1 MASPRAP
8 RSTAVATVIAALLV
22 SSCSVLGGTPGE
34 RTFYVSPTGDDSAR
48 GTSQGTAWRTLDRA
62 SAARLVPGDRLLLQ
76 GGATFEGRL
85 RIDADDAG
93 DPGRPVV
100 VGSFGDGRARIESRQ
115 DAAVLVIDTSGVR
128 IGDLVVVG
136 KGAEGVVPG
145 SAGVR
150 FYSDLAGGRMLDAVG
165 VSGVDAS
172 GFVNG
177 VEIGAANIG
186 SGFRDA
192 VVDDVVTHDNRDAG
206 LAVYGPELDPASP
219 AYAHEGLTV
228 SRVTAFGNHGDPA
241 NTRHNTG
248 SGIVVGSVRGATVSG
263 SVAHDNG
270 GSGGSGEGPVGIW
283 TYDSDQVVIEHS
295 LSYRNRTARLA
306 DGGGF
311 GLDQNTSNS
320 VMQYNL
326 SYDNHGPG
334 FLVYTGQ
341 ENDVHRGSVVRFN
354 VSSGD
359 ARRWSIYGG
368 ITVLGRTDDVRVYQ
382 NTVVMAPQRSDPS
395 SALRLGPGISGVV
408 VRNNLFVSR
417 GAGPLVVAEQGIGRT
432 VAVLAGNGYTA
443 DGVPWSVRWG
453 SRSFGAPEAWRAGTG
468 QETESGAPTGVVA
481 DPLLPGPLVGL
492 TATVADDPAVDAGF
506 VPGAGSPLL
515 RAGLDLTALLAPEA
529 GLLDRTGAP
538 VPLTGSDVGALQR
551 R

>member
-1 MASPRAP
+1 MAGPRAR
-8 RSTAVATVIAALLV
+8 RSTAAAALLAALLV
-22 SSCSVLGGTPGE
+22 SSCSALGGTPGD
-34 RTFYVSPTGDDSAR
+34 RTFYVSPTGDDAAR
-48 GTSQGTAWRTLDRA
+48 GTSEGTAWRTLDRA
-62 SAARLVPGDRLLLQ
+62 SSVRLVPGDRLLLE
-76 GGATFEGRL
+76 GGATFAGRL
-85 RIDADDAG
+85 RIDAEDAG
-93 DPGRPVV
+93 DPAKPVV
-100 VGSFGDGRARIESRQ
+100 VGSYGEGRARIQSDQ
-115 DAAVLVIDTSGVR
+115 DSAVLVLDTGGVR

-136 KGAEGVVPG
+136 PGRFVAG

-150 FYSDLAGGRMLDAVG
+150 LYNDLPGGRMLDG
-165 VSGVDAS
+165 VTVTRVDAS

-177 VEIGAANIG
+177 VEIGAANTG
-186 SGFRDA
+186 AGFRDA
-192 VVDDVVTHDNRDAG
+192 VVDDVVAHDNRDAG
-206 LAVYGPELDPASP
+206 LAVYGPELDPAAP

-228 SRVTAFGNHGDPA
+228 SRVTAFGNRGDPA
-241 NTRHNTG
+241 NSRHNTG

-283 TYDSDQVVIEHS
+283 TYDSDGVVIEHS
-295 LSYRNRTARLA
+295 LSYRNRTARKA

-334 FLVYTGQ
+334 YLVYTGQ
-341 ENDVHRGSVVRFN
+341 DNAVHRGSVVRFN
-354 VSSGD
+354 ISSGD

-368 ITVLGRTDDVRVYQ
+368 ITVLGRTDDVRVHH
-382 NTVVMAPQRSDPS
+382 NTVVMAPQAGDPS

-408 VRNNLFVSR
+408 VRDNVFVSR
-417 GAGPLVVAEQGIGRT
+417 GAGPLVVAEQDIGRDT
-432 VAVLAGNGYTA
+432 AVLAGNAYVA

-453 SRSFGAPEAWRAGTG
+453 GAVFGTPEAWRAATG
-468 QETESGAPTGVVA
+468 QETEGGVPTGIVG

-492 TATVADDPAVDAGF
+492 TATAADDRAADAGF

-515 RAGLDLTALLAPEA
+515 GAGLDVTALVAPQTA
-529 GLLDRTGAP
+529 LVDRTGAP
-538 VPLTGSDVGALQR
+538 VPLTGSDVGAMQR
-551 R
+551 P